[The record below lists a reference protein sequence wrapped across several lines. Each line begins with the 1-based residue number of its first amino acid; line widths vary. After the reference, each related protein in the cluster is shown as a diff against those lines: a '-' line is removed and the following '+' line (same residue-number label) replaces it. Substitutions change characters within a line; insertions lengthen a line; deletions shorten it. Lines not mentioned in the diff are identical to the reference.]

1 MMDQLVQAAWSTKPT
16 VVLDRISIMIPNQ
29 LMTKHRQDMFL
40 GRSQYLTV
48 HMYIYIYI
56 HIIMYDY

>member
-29 LMTKHRQDMFL
+29 LMTNHRQDMFL